1 MPILKGSATP
11 HAAKKRKLD
20 QFRDD
25 PQLEDSEMGG
35 GSSSDESPN
44 LVDVFEETANEP
56 EQTSQTTR
64 QNRVKRNEK
73 WGSDNAMLSS
83 GGIGKSAM
91 LTLQVNELLLEIR
104 PDYEKQ
110 LSLLK
115 STLHKLKEIVESIP
129 EVAPMTVAEAENSLC
144 TEAGVSIPFPQ
155 PRPTKDTK
163 YTFEYRKPTKIDII
177 GSLSVKL
184 SVKGTSSIDM
194 TITMPHSVF
203 QDKDYLNHRI
213 FHKRAYYLARIAA
226 GIKGNA
232 EGEFALEYFS
242 QDDIYCLPGL
252 IIKPGRDPPQG
263 FSRSKVHVRIL
274 VAVPD
279 SAFPIEKTLP
289 TKNCLRP
296 TLSNGHDVVA
306 PTPFYNS
313 CVRLA
318 CSYAAYHALL
328 HKATLTCEAF
338 RDVCLLGRIW
348 LRQRGFSSAIS
359 SGGFGGFE
367 FSAVCGLLLQHGGRP
382 NAGPAL
388 SNKYNTLQLFKAVLQ
403 FLAGKDLTEPMIL
416 DAANLKI
423 ANTDYPVLFDGAT
436 GMNVLFKMTPWS
448 YQLLR
453 HEARLSLQAMNARSQ
468 DNFDS
473 LFIIRSDEPLL
484 RFDEVYR
491 IDLSAIQKALAMDA
505 DARDQYAKMCSVLSK
520 GLGDRVK
527 LVHLKTQG
535 AAMWPISKAKQGNK
549 SERQFIDVGLLL
561 NPDMVSRLVDH
572 GPLAEEKEAAKTFR
586 DFWGEKAELR
596 RFKDGSISESLVWS
610 EESPV
615 TQQIINCVLQRHLHL
630 PMGSITAHVSKFDTW
645 LAPPA
650 TQLRP
655 SDAFKLM
662 NDAYH
667 SFVNELYQ
675 LQGMPLSIRSIS
687 PADPQLRYASLHCP
701 LMYSPASPAN
711 VLIQFEGSARWPDS
725 LPAIQHTKIAFLVK
739 LADLL
744 SASNSTIT
752 TRIGLENT
760 LTASS
765 GHLNTSF
772 LDVIYPSPA
781 PAHAL
786 RPISFRIRIHH
797 DRTLTLLE
805 SALSPSN
812 KSALTVSARET
823 LASALVTHKRL
834 NLASPLHTTA
844 LSNLCTRHPALSPT
858 IRLLKK
864 WTASHLLSN
873 THIPD
878 EILELLATH
887 TFLRLSPFPTP
898 STPQTAFLRTLL
910 FLSRWD
916 WAAEPLILDFAET
929 AEMTPQ
935 QQAEIVTRFT
945 AWRKLDPA
953 MNNVVLFV
961 ASTIDPTGV
970 IWTQG
975 ARPSK
980 VVAARLTALA
990 KASIELV
997 KAKGLEMRKEDWQ
1010 SLFTT
1015 PMGDFDFVIHLNR
1028 HILRSHGRGSKG
1040 KKGEKEEKYKNLVLQ
1055 EGMDIGEIGF
1065 DPVQLYLE
1073 DLEHAFGQN
1082 VLFFHNADGGRV
1094 IAGLWNPRALGR
1106 RAWRVRLGYSSM
1118 PVAAVEEPEG
1128 KDGGGGGDGEEK
1140 GSVVMN
1146 QSGILGEIAMMG
1158 EGLVERVEIVKELA
1172 QRTGTTVR

>member
-1 MPILKGSATP
+1 MPILNGSATP

-20 QFRDD
+20 QLRDD
-25 PQLEDSEMGG
+25 PQLEGSEMDG
-35 GSSSDESPN
+35 GSSNESSS
-44 LVDVFEETANEP
+44 LGDALGETANKP
-56 EQTSQTTR
+56 GATSRTTR
-64 QNRVKRNEK
+64 QNGVRRNEK
-73 WGSDNAMLSS
+73 SSSDNALLLS
-83 GGIGKSAM
+83 GGVGKSAM
-91 LTLQVNELLLEIR
+91 MTLQVNELLSEVR

-110 LSLLK
+110 LSQLESALQ
-115 STLHKLKEIVESIP
+115 KLKEIVESIS
-129 EVAPMTVAEAENSLC
+129 EVAPMTAIEAEKLLSK
-144 TEAGVSIPFPQ
+144 ESGVSIPFPQ

-163 YTFEYRKPTKIDII
+163 YTFEYRKPTKVDVI
-177 GSLSVKL
+177 GSLPAKL
-184 SVKGTSSIDM
+184 SVKGTSSVDM
-194 TITMPHSVF
+194 TITMPHSIF
-203 QDKDYLNHRI
+203 QDKDYLNNRI
-213 FHKRAYYLARIAA
+213 FHKKAYYLARVAA
-226 GIKGNA
+226 GIKEHA
-232 EGEFALEYFS
+232 EEEFALEYFR
-242 QDDIYCLPGL
+242 QDDIHYLPGL
-252 IIKPGRDPPQG
+252 IIKPGRNPPQG
-263 FSRSKVHVRIL
+263 FLRSKSHVRIL
-274 VAVPD
+274 VAIPD

-296 TLSNGHDVVA
+296 TSDGHDVAA

-313 CVRLA
+313 CVRLTS
-318 CSYAAYHALL
+318 SYAAYHALL
-328 HKATLTCEAF
+328 HKASLNCESF
-338 RDVCLLGRIW
+338 RDVCLLGRTW
-348 LRQRGFSSAIS
+348 LRQRGFGSAMP

-367 FSAVCGLLLQHGGRP
+367 FSAVCALLLHGGGP
-382 NAGPAL
+382 NGGPAL
-388 SNKYNTLQLFKAVLQ
+388 PNKYNTLQLFKAVLQ

-416 DAANLKI
+416 NAANLKMV
-423 ANTDYPVLFDGAT
+423 NTDYPVLFDGTT
-436 GMNVLFKMTPWS
+436 GTNVLLKMTPWS

-453 HEARLSLQAMNARSQ
+453 HEARLSLQAMNAQSQ

-473 LFIIRSDEPLL
+473 LFIIRSEEPLL

-491 IDLSAIQKALAMDA
+491 IDLSAIQKSLAVDA
-505 DARDQYAKMCSVLSK
+505 DARDTYGKSYSVLSK

-535 AAMWPISKAKQGNK
+535 AASWPISKPNPGNK

-561 NPDMVSRLVDH
+561 NPDIANRLVDH
-572 GPLAEEKEAAKTFR
+572 GPSADEKEAAKTFR

-610 EESPV
+610 EESRV
-615 TQQIINCVLQRHLHL
+615 TQQIINCILQRHLNL
-630 PMGSITAHVSKFDTW
+630 PSGSITARVGKFDTL
-645 LAPPA
+645 LASPT

-655 SDAFKLM
+655 SDTFKLM

-667 SFVNELYQ
+667 SLVNELYQ
-675 LQGMPLSIRSIS
+675 LEGMPLSIRSIS
-687 PADPQLRYASLHCP
+687 PADPQLRYTSLHCP
-701 LMYSPASPAN
+701 LISGPASPAN

-744 SASNSTIT
+744 SASNKTIT

-760 LTASS
+760 STASS

-772 LDVIYPSPA
+772 LDIIYPSPA
-781 PAHAL
+781 PAQAL

-797 DRTLTLLE
+797 ERTLTLLE

-812 KSALTVSARET
+812 KSALAASTRET
-823 LASALVTHKRL
+823 LASALITHKRL
-834 NLASPLHTTA
+834 NLALPLHTTT

-864 WTASHLLSN
+864 WTASHLLLSN
-873 THIPD
+873 IHIPD
-878 EILELLATH
+878 EILELLAAH
-887 TFLRLSPFPTP
+887 IFLRPSPFSPP
-898 STPQTAFLRTLL
+898 STPQTALLRTLL

-916 WAAEPLILDFAET
+916 WAAEPLILDLTEA

-935 QQAEIVTRFT
+935 QHAEIQTRFT

-990 KASIELV
+990 RASIELV

-1015 PMGDFDFVIHLNR
+1015 PMGDFDFVIRLNR
-1028 HILRSHGRGSKG
+1028 HVLSYGRGSKG
-1040 KKGEKEEKYKNLVLQ
+1040 RKGEKAESYKNLVLQ
-1055 EGMDIGEIGF
+1055 EEMDIESIGF

-1082 VLFFHNADGGRV
+1082 VLFFHDADGGRA

-1106 RAWRVRLGYSSM
+1106 RAWRVRLGYSSV
-1118 PVAAVEEPEG
+1118 PVAEVEEREG
-1128 KDGGGGGDGEEK
+1128 DDGGGGGDEEK

-1158 EGLVERVEIVKELA
+1158 AGLIERVEIVKELA
-1172 QRTGTTVR
+1172 R

>member
-1 MPILKGSATP
+1 MPILNGSATSQ
-11 HAAKKRKLD
+11 AAKKRKLD

-25 PQLEDSEMGG
+25 PQLESSEMDGG
-35 GSSSDESPN
+35 SSDESSS
-44 LVDVFEETANEP
+44 LGGTFGEIANRP
-56 EQTSQTTR
+56 GATSRATR
-64 QNRVKRNEK
+64 QNGVRRNEK
-73 WGSDNAMLSS
+73 SSSDNALLLS
-83 GGIGKSAM
+83 GGMGKSAM
-91 LTLQVNELLLEIR
+91 MTLQVNELLSEVR

-110 LSLLK
+110 LSQLE

-129 EVAPMTVAEAENSLC
+129 EVAPMTAIEAERLLSK
-144 TEAGVSIPFPQ
+144 ESGVSIPFPQ

-163 YTFEYRKPTKIDII
+163 YTFKYREPTKVDVI
-177 GSLSVKL
+177 GSLPVKL
-184 SVKGTSSIDM
+184 SVKGTSSVDM

-203 QDKDYLNHRI
+203 QDKDYLNNRV
-213 FHKRAYYLARIAA
+213 FHKKAYYLARIAA

-232 EGEFALEYFS
+232 EEEFALEYFH
-242 QDDIYCLPGL
+242 QDDIHYLPGL
-252 IIKPGRDPPQG
+252 IVKPGRNPLQG
-263 FSRSKVHVRIL
+263 FSRSKFHVRIL
-274 VAVPD
+274 VAIPD

-296 TLSNGHDVVA
+296 TSSDGHDVAV

-313 CVRLA
+313 CVRLTS
-318 CSYAAYHALL
+318 SYAAHHALL
-328 HKATLTCEAF
+328 HKASLNCEAF
-338 RDVCLLGRIW
+338 RDVCLLGRTW
-348 LRQRGFSSAIS
+348 LRQRGFGSAMA

-367 FSAVCGLLLQHGGRP
+367 FSAVCALLLHRGGP
-382 NAGPAL
+382 NGGPAL
-388 SNKYNTLQLFKAVLQ
+388 SSKYNTLQLFKAVLQ

-416 DAANLKI
+416 NAADLKM
-423 ANTDYPVLFDGAT
+423 ANTDYPVLFDGTT
-436 GMNVLFKMTPWS
+436 GTNVLLKMTPWS

-473 LFIIRSDEPLL
+473 LFIIRSEEPLL

-491 IDLSAIQKALAMDA
+491 IDLSAIQKPLAIDA
-505 DARDQYAKMCSVLSK
+505 DARDIFGKSYSVLSK

-527 LVHLKTQG
+527 LVHLKTRG
-535 AAMWPISKAKQGNK
+535 AASWPISKPKQGNK

-561 NPDMVSRLVDH
+561 NPDIANRLVDH
-572 GPLAEEKEAAKTFR
+572 GPSAEEKEAAKIFR

-610 EESPV
+610 EGSPV
-615 TQQIINCVLQRHLHL
+615 TQQIINYLLQRHLNL
-630 PMGSITAHVSKFDTW
+630 PSGSISAHVSKFDAL
-645 LAPPA
+645 LAAPT

-667 SFVNELYQ
+667 SLVNELYQ
-675 LQGMPLSIRSIS
+675 LEGMPLSIRSIS
-687 PADPQLRYASLHCP
+687 PTDPQLRYASLSCP
-701 LMYSPASPAN
+701 LISSPASPAN

-744 SASNSTIT
+744 SASNKTIT

-760 LTASS
+760 STASS

-772 LDVIYPSPA
+772 LDIIYPSPA
-781 PAHAL
+781 PAQAL

-797 DRTLTLLE
+797 ERTLTLLE

-812 KSALTVSARET
+812 KPALAASTRET
-823 LASALVTHKRL
+823 LASALTTHKRL
-834 NLASPLHTTA
+834 NLASPLHTST
-844 LSNLCTRHPALSPT
+844 LSNLCTRYSALSPT

-878 EILELLATH
+878 EILELLAAH
-887 TFLRLSPFPTP
+887 IFLHPSPFSPP
-898 STPQTAFLRTLL
+898 STPQTALLRTLL

-916 WAAEPLILDFAET
+916 WAAEPLILDLTET

-935 QQAEIVTRFT
+935 QYDEIQTRFT

-1028 HILRSHGRGSKG
+1028 HVLRSYGCGSKG
-1040 KKGEKEEKYKNLVLQ
+1040 GKGEKEENYKNLVLQ
-1055 EGMDIGEIGF
+1055 EGMDIESIGF

-1073 DLEHAFGQN
+1073 DLERAFGQN
-1082 VLFFHNADGGRV
+1082 VLFFHDADGGKV
-1094 IAGLWNPRALGR
+1094 IGGLWNPRVLRR

-1118 PVAAVEEPEG
+1118 PVAEVEEREG
-1128 KDGGGGGDGEEK
+1128 EDGGDEEEK

-1158 EGLVERVEIVKELA
+1158 AGLVERVEVVKELT
-1172 QRTGTTVR
+1172 R

>member
-1 MPILKGSATP
+1 MPILNGSATP

-20 QFRDD
+20 QLRDD
-25 PQLEDSEMGG
+25 LQLEGSEMDCD
-35 GSSSDESPN
+35 SSEESSN
-44 LVDVFEETANEP
+44 LGDALEGTANKP
-56 EQTSQTTR
+56 GAIPRTTR
-64 QNRVKRNEK
+64 QNGVKRSEK
-73 WGSDNAMLSS
+73 SRLDNILLSS
-83 GGIGKSAM
+83 GGMGKSAM
-91 LTLQVNELLLEIR
+91 MTLQVNELLSEIR

-110 LSLLK
+110 LSQLE
-115 STLHKLKEIVESIP
+115 STLHKLKEIIESIP
-129 EVAPMTVAEAENSLC
+129 EVAPMTAIEAEKLLSK
-144 TEAGVSIPFPQ
+144 ESGVSIPFPQ
-155 PRPTKDTK
+155 PHPTKDTK
-163 YTFEYRKPTKIDII
+163 YTFEYRKPTKVDVI
-177 GSLSVKL
+177 GSLPLKL
-184 SVKGTSSIDM
+184 SVKGTSSVNLI
-194 TITMPHSVF
+194 ITMPHSIF
-203 QDKDYLNHRI
+203 QDKDYLNHRM

-226 GIKGNA
+226 GIKRNA
-232 EGEFALEYFS
+232 EEEFALEYFS
-242 QDDIYCLPGL
+242 QDDIHYLPGL
-252 IIKPGRDPPQG
+252 IIKPGRNPPQG
-263 FSRSKVHVRIL
+263 FSRSKFHVHVL
-274 VAVPD
+274 VAIPD

-296 TLSNGHDVVA
+296 TSSDGHDVAA

-313 CVRLA
+313 CVRLTS
-318 CSYAAYHALL
+318 SYAGYHTLL
-328 HKATLTCEAF
+328 HKATLNCEAY
-338 RDVCLLGRIW
+338 RDVCLLGRTW
-348 LRQRGFSSAIS
+348 LRQRGFGSAIS

-367 FSAVCGLLLQHGGRP
+367 FSAVCGMLLHGGGP
-382 NAGPAL
+382 NGGPAL

-416 DAANLKI
+416 NAANLKM
-423 ANTDYPVLFDGAT
+423 ANTGYPVLFDGT
-436 GMNVLFKMTPWS
+436 RGTNLLLKMTPWS

-453 HEARLSLQAMNARSQ
+453 HEASLSLQAMNARSQ

-491 IDLSAIQKALAMDA
+491 IDLSAIQKALAIDS
-505 DARDQYAKMCSVLSK
+505 DARDLYAKSYSVLSK
-520 GLGDRVK
+520 GLGDRAR
-527 LVHLKTQG
+527 LVHLKTKG
-535 AAMWPISKAKQGNK
+535 AALWPISKAKQGNK

-561 NPDMVSRLVDH
+561 NPDIANRLVDH
-572 GPLAEEKEAAKTFR
+572 GPSAEEKEAAKEFR

-615 TQQIINCVLQRHLHL
+615 TQQIIDCILQRHLNL
-630 PMGSITAHVSKFDTW
+630 PSGSTTALVSKFDTF
-645 LAPPA
+645 LAPPS
-650 TQLRP
+650 TPLRP
-655 SDAFKLM
+655 SDAFKMM
-662 NDAYH
+662 NDAYQ
-667 SFVNELYQ
+667 SLVTELYQ
-675 LQGMPLSIRSIS
+675 LEGMPLSIRSIS

-701 LMYSPASPAN
+701 LISSPASPAN

-739 LADLL
+739 LGDLL
-744 SASNSTIT
+744 SASNNTIT

-760 LTASS
+760 STASS

-772 LDVIYPSPA
+772 LDIIYPSPA
-781 PAHAL
+781 PAQAV
-786 RPISFRIRIHH
+786 RPISFRVRIHH
-797 DRTLTLLE
+797 ERTLTLLE
-805 SALSPSN
+805 STLSPSN
-812 KSALTVSARET
+812 KPALATSTRET
-823 LASALVTHKRL
+823 LASALTTHKRL
-834 NLASPLHTTA
+834 NLASPLHTTT

-864 WTASHLLSN
+864 WTASHLLLSN

-878 EILELLATH
+878 EILELFAAH
-887 TFLRLSPFPTP
+887 IFLHPSPFSTP
-898 STPQTAFLRTLL
+898 STPQTALLRTLL

-916 WAAEPLILDFAET
+916 WAAEPLILDLTEA

-935 QQAEIVTRFT
+935 QRAEIQTRFT

-997 KAKGLEMRKEDWQ
+997 KAKGLEMRIEDWQ

-1015 PMGDFDFVIHLNR
+1015 PMGDFDFLIHLNR
-1028 HILRSHGRGSKG
+1028 HVLRSYGRGSKSG
-1040 KKGEKEEKYKNLVLQ
+1040 KGEKEERYKNLVLQ
-1055 EGMDIGEIGF
+1055 EGMDIENIGF

-1082 VLFFHNADGGRV
+1082 VLFFHDAGGGEV

-1106 RAWRVRLGYSSM
+1106 RVWRVRLGYSSM
-1118 PVAAVEEPEG
+1118 PVAAVAEREG
-1128 KDGGGGGDGEEK
+1128 EDGGGGGGDDEEEK

-1146 QSGILGEIAMMG
+1146 QSGILGEIVMMG

-1172 QRTGTTVR
+1172 